1 MIYADFKSILEQED
15 NEKWNTDESHTT
27 KYQKKTVAFIYGYKL
42 ACVDDQSV
50 VILRWRFCLQFY

>member
-27 KYQKKTVAFIYGYKL
+27 KYQKKPLLSFM
-42 ACVDDQSV
+42 
-50 VILRWRFCLQFY
+50 VIS

>member
-27 KYQKKTVAFIYGYKL
+27 KYQKKLLLSFM
-42 ACVDDQSV
+42 
-50 VILRWRFCLQFY
+50 VIS